1 MKGIAVDR
9 YAGQPWC
16 LVLLK
21 DIYDSEDI
29 ERKYQVDKFT
39 QPSGTMETV
48 CRHIGEGRGVAHTS
62 ILNTLITN
70 KLRKAMCA
78 TPSWLSH
85 LPESIFKNGC
95 FNRVK
100 GGTHLIQ
107 VTPAG
112 GVPLLAEESDL

>member
-1 MKGIAVDR
+1 MTRSLAKAHFCGQDLLRPEKGSFSWPGRATNPDPVHKSGIVKGIAVDR
-9 YAGQPWC
+9 YAGRPWC

-62 ILNTLITN
+62 ILNTLTTN
-70 KLRKAMCA
+70 KLRKAMC
-78 TPSWLSH
+78 
-85 LPESIFKNGC
+85 
-95 FNRVK
+95 
-100 GGTHLIQ
+100 
-107 VTPAG
+107 VTPPG
-112 GVPLLAEESDL
+112 